1 MHLIARLAQ
10 KIARSRADRERAFAS
25 IRQCERKT
33 GEARICARTESAPPK
48 MNASGFTFVVTRL
61 PDGKKCVRGSLRRKY
76 GWGTLLQAILARG
89 TGPNSKGKRNLQP
102 EWTKI
107 QKKHLSNKVTIA
119 NSERI
124 QFPHQNVRRTRWTIC
139 VRRILPPTIV
149 RKSRARRTGSL
160 AKKATHMDHDFCCNE
175 DYWSELRMRVNCPEY
190 YNSCNFRTCNQ
201 YWWETMYNN
210 VPDL

>member
-1 MHLIARLAQ
+1 MGHLAT
-10 KIARSRADRERAFAS
+10 SD
-25 IRQCERKT
+25 T
-33 GEARICARTESAPPK
+33 GEGNGPK
-48 MNASGFTFVVTRL
+48 FKR
-61 PDGKKCVRGSLRRKY
+61 
-76 GWGTLLQAILARG
+76 QAKPA
-89 TGPNSKGKRNLQP
+89 TGMDQNP
-102 EWTKI
+102 
-107 QKKHLSNKVTIA
+107 KKHLSNKVTIA

-139 VRRILPPTIV
+139 VRRILPPTII